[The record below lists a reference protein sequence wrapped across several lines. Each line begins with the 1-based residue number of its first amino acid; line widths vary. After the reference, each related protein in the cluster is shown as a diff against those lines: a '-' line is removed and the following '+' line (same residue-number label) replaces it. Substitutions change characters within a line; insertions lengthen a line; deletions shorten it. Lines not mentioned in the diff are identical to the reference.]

1 MTKRQSLHQS
11 GRRESNFRRNTLSDH
26 RSRHELGPVGAGTS
40 RDAERVDNVSDFQLP
55 ERFRKWAYDERAEMV
70 RRMASGE
77 KIQPEIMFLSF
88 TRHNPAFIS
97 NGPGGLNGSIK
108 GVGFV
113 PKKEYLDET
122 LQAYM
127 RHIDKGWRE
136 SYSEEG
142 LNLLVKYM
150 WSPEAKARI
159 DFSIMGSL
167 EMAFKHSWANF
178 QASKDVTLL
187 FFQPAMVSYEVRGE
201 IEIVREGPC
210 QQYLNAQH
218 DVYHKPN
225 KERWA
230 SRPAYIIHIKEVF
243 DNSASK
249 DGFGTKIL

>member
-1 MTKRQSLHQS
+1 M
-11 GRRESNFRRNTLSDH
+11 
-26 RSRHELGPVGAGTS
+26 
-40 RDAERVDNVSDFQLP
+40 SDFHLP
-55 ERFRKWAYDERAEMV
+55 EKFEKWVYDERALMV

-77 KIQPEIMFLSF
+77 RVPPDSMFLSF
-88 TRHNPAFIS
+88 TRHNPTFIS

-108 GVGFV
+108 GVGFL
-113 PKKEYLDET
+113 PKKECLEET
-122 LQAYM
+122 LEAYLN
-127 RHIDKGWRE
+127 HIDRGWRE
-136 SYSEEG
+136 GYSEEG

-150 WSPEAKARI
+150 WAPVAKSRI

-178 QASKDVTLL
+178 QVSKDVTLL

-201 IEIVREGPC
+201 IEILRDGIY
-210 QQYLNAQH
+210 QTYLNAQH

-225 KERWA
+225 KQRWPD
-230 SRPAYIIHIKEVF
+230 RPAYIIHVKEIF